1 MSATVPSGICPECR
15 TAGLA
20 SGRQI
25 CQACAALVLI
35 YARLGI
41 TRSRPAGRQGAP
53 E

>member
-1 MSATVPSGICPECR
+1 MSATVPPVICAECR

-20 SGRQI
+20 SGRPA
-25 CQACAALVLI
+25 CQDCAALALI
-35 YARLGI
+35 CARLGI